1 MRPSKPAGPCPP
13 YLFDKKGLIK
23 FPSISQNYLI
33 VWNLPDTIDR
43 TLWGAYISTFARCY
57 KPMSLKEQL
66 LSDMKESMKAKDT
79 VRLETV
85 RSVIS
90 AVKNQEINTRKDV
103 EEEEILTLVSR
114 EVKKRKE
121 AAALYEQGNRPELK
135 DKELQEMKILQTY
148 LPEQVSE
155 EDLRRRIQEVIAETG
170 AEGMK
175 DFGKIMKTLVP
186 EFKGKADNALI
197 KELANEY
204 LN

>member
-1 MRPSKPAGPCPP
+1 
-13 YLFDKKGLIK
+13 
-23 FPSISQNYLI
+23 
-33 VWNLPDTIDR
+33 
-43 TLWGAYISTFARCY
+43 
-57 KPMSLKEQL
+57 MSLKEKL
-66 LSDMKESMKAKDT
+66 LSNMKEAMKSKDS
-79 VRLETV
+79 VKLGTV

-90 AVKNQEINTRKDV
+90 AVKNQEIELKK
-103 EEEEILTLVSR
+103 ELSEEEILTIVSR

-121 AAALYEQGNRPELK
+121 ASVLYEKGNRPELK
-135 DKELQEMKILQTY
+135 DKEIQEMKILQTY

-155 EDLRRRIQEVIAETG
+155 RDLRRRIQEVIAETG

-186 EFKGKADNALI
+186 EFKGKADNGLI

>member
-1 MRPSKPAGPCPP
+1 
-13 YLFDKKGLIK
+13 
-23 FPSISQNYLI
+23 
-33 VWNLPDTIDR
+33 
-43 TLWGAYISTFARCY
+43 
-57 KPMSLKEQL
+57 
-66 LSDMKESMKAKDT
+66 MKEAMKSKDS
-79 VRLETV
+79 VKLGTV

-90 AVKNQEINTRKDV
+90 AVKNQEIDLKK
-103 EEEEILTLVSR
+103 ELSEEEILTIVSR

-121 AAALYEQGNRPELK
+121 AAVLYEKGNRPELK
-135 DKELQEMKILQTY
+135 EKEIQEMKILQTY

-155 EDLRRRIQEVIAETG
+155 KDLRRRIQEVIDETG

-186 EFKGKADNALI
+186 EFKGKADNSFI

>member
-1 MRPSKPAGPCPP
+1 
-13 YLFDKKGLIK
+13 
-23 FPSISQNYLI
+23 
-33 VWNLPDTIDR
+33 
-43 TLWGAYISTFARCY
+43 
-57 KPMSLKEQL
+57 
-66 LSDMKESMKAKDT
+66 MKEAMKAKDS
-79 VRLETV
+79 VKLGTV

-90 AVKNQEINTRKDV
+90 AVKNQEIELKKELN
-103 EEEEILTLVSR
+103 EEEILTIVSR

-121 AAALYEQGNRPELK
+121 ASVLYEKGNRPELK
-135 DKELQEMKILQTY
+135 DKEIQEMKILQTY

-155 EDLRRRIQEVIAETG
+155 KDLRRRIQEVIDETG

-186 EFKGKADNALI
+186 EFKGKADNSLI

>member
-1 MRPSKPAGPCPP
+1 
-13 YLFDKKGLIK
+13 
-23 FPSISQNYLI
+23 
-33 VWNLPDTIDR
+33 
-43 TLWGAYISTFARCY
+43 
-57 KPMSLKEQL
+57 MSLKEKL
-66 LSDMKESMKAKDT
+66 LSNMKEAMKSKDS
-79 VRLETV
+79 VKLGTV

-90 AVKNQEINTRKDV
+90 AIKNQEIELKK
-103 EEEEILTLVSR
+103 ELSEEEILTIVSR

-121 AAALYEQGNRPELK
+121 ASVLYEKGNRPELK
-135 DKELQEMKILQTY
+135 DKEIQEMKILQTY

-155 EDLRRRIQEVIAETG
+155 KDLRRRIQEVIAETG

-186 EFKGKADNALI
+186 EFKGKADNGLI

>member
-1 MRPSKPAGPCPP
+1 MKSR
-13 YLFDKKGLIK
+13 
-23 FPSISQNYLI
+23 
-33 VWNLPDTIDR
+33 DT
-43 TLWGAYISTFARCY
+43 L
-57 KPMSLKEQL
+57 
-66 LSDMKESMKAKDT
+66 
-79 VRLETV
+79 RLETV
-85 RSVIS
+85 RCIIS
-90 AVKNQEINTRKDV
+90 AVKNQEINTRKDI
-103 EEEEILTLVSR
+103 EEEEILTIVSR

-121 AAALYEQGNRPELK
+121 AATLYEQGNRPELK

-186 EFKGKADNALI
+186 EFKGKADNAVI

>member
-1 MRPSKPAGPCPP
+1 MKSKDSVKLG
-13 YLFDKKGLIK
+13 
-23 FPSISQNYLI
+23 
-33 VWNLPDTIDR
+33 TIR
-43 TLWGAYISTFARCY
+43 G
-57 KPMSLKEQL
+57 
-66 LSDMKESMKAKDT
+66 
-79 VRLETV
+79 
-85 RSVIS
+85 VIS
-90 AVKNQEINTRKDV
+90 AIKNQEINFQKDLD
-103 EEEEILTLVSR
+103 EEEILTLVSR

-121 AAALYEQGNRPELK
+121 AASLYEKGNRPELK
-135 DKELQEMKILQTY
+135 DKENQEMEILRTY

>member
-1 MRPSKPAGPCPP
+1 
-13 YLFDKKGLIK
+13 
-23 FPSISQNYLI
+23 
-33 VWNLPDTIDR
+33 
-43 TLWGAYISTFARCY
+43 
-57 KPMSLKEQL
+57 MSLKEKL
-66 LSDMKESMKAKDT
+66 LSNMKEAMKSKDS
-79 VRLETV
+79 VKLGTV

-90 AVKNQEINTRKDV
+90 AVKNQEIDLKK
-103 EEEEILTLVSR
+103 ELSEEEILTIVSR

-121 AAALYEQGNRPELK
+121 AAVLYEKGNRPELK
-135 DKELQEMKILQTY
+135 DKEIQEMKILQTY

-155 EDLRRRIQEVIAETG
+155 KDLRRRIQEVIDETG

-186 EFKGKADNALI
+186 EFKGKADNSFI

>member
-1 MRPSKPAGPCPP
+1 
-13 YLFDKKGLIK
+13 
-23 FPSISQNYLI
+23 
-33 VWNLPDTIDR
+33 
-43 TLWGAYISTFARCY
+43 
-57 KPMSLKEQL
+57 
-66 LSDMKESMKAKDT
+66 MKEAMKAKDS
-79 VRLETV
+79 VKLGTV

-90 AVKNQEINTRKDV
+90 AVKNQEIDLKK
-103 EEEEILTLVSR
+103 ELSEEEILTIVSR

-121 AAALYEQGNRPELK
+121 AAVLYEKGNRPELK
-135 DKELQEMKILQTY
+135 DKEIQEMKILQTY

-155 EDLRRRIQEVIAETG
+155 KDLRRRIQEVIDETG

-186 EFKGKADNALI
+186 EFKGKADNSLI